1 MQATD
6 CMYFNGLDANGT
18 YVITRIARRHGRKAE
33 IWLSLNVP
41 GIGFFQS
48 PIHPDTNV
56 YNVDPDV
63 YCAGGLKYECLE
75 PMKRWHIT
83 FNGPM
88 RLIFNTT
95 VRDASYSMLCS
106 TFCCTVLFLKKI
118 IYSAPKKSSMLES
131 EALAVARWSD
141 GVC

>member
-1 MQATD
+1 MAVVQAID

-33 IWLSLNVP
+33 IWLSANIP

-63 YCAGGLKYECLE
+63 YSAGGLKYECLE
-75 PMKRWHIT
+75 PMKRWRIT

-88 RLIFNTT
+88 RLLKSF
-95 VRDASYSMLCS
+95 ASYFYC
-106 TFCCTVLFLKKI
+106 
-118 IYSAPKKSSMLES
+118 
-131 EALAVARWSD
+131 D
-141 GVC
+141 